1 MNCQEVQA
9 LVEEAIENRLSASCR
24 RKVNLHL
31 SRCAE
36 CRAFLA
42 AEQTEHAAWFRA
54 LNDVSDIPPPATSS
68 AALASRLAATA
79 IPAAKRAGSIIVP
92 LWLKRAAAIM
102 LLCGGAALAAWIGT
116 TMESR
121 NLDDNGL
128 ASRSP
133 SGDSDWDSRHLGGE
147 TLPLAPASTPT
158 PEGEPQ
164 VKRTLLAAT
173 ATIALA
179 ATPAQGTS
187 SAEATFDSFSSE
199 FRTSASAEAMTF
211 LSRFRTVEYS
221 DALSSFDSREPQG
234 LIIVI
239 H

>member
-1 MNCQEVQA
+1 MNCQEIQA

-54 LNDVSDIPPPATSS
+54 LNDVSDIPPPATPT
-68 AALASRLAATA
+68 AALAASLAAAA
-79 IPAAKRAGSIIVP
+79 IPATRRAGSITVP

-121 NLDDNGL
+121 HLG
-128 ASRSP
+128 
-133 SGDSDWDSRHLGGE
+133 GDSDWDSRHLGGG
-147 TLPLAPASTPT
+147 TPHPT

-199 FRTSASAEAMTF
+199 FRTSASAEATTF
-211 LSRFRTVEYS
+211 LSRYRTIKDS
-221 DALSSFDSREPQG
+221 DTLSSFDSREPQG

>member
-9 LVEEAIENRLSASCR
+9 LVEEAIENRLSTSCR

-54 LNDVSDIPPPATSS
+54 LNDVSDIPPPATPT
-68 AALASRLAATA
+68 AALAASLAAAA
-79 IPAAKRAGSIIVP
+79 IPATRRAGSITVP
-92 LWLKRAAAIM
+92 LWLKRAAAIA

-121 NLDDNGL
+121 DDNGL

-133 SGDSDWDSRHLGGE
+133 SGDSDWDSRYLGGG
-147 TLPLAPASTPT
+147 TPHPT

-164 VKRTLLAAT
+164 VKRTLMAASS
-173 ATIALA
+173 AIAIL
-179 ATPAQGTS
+179 TTLPSQGTS
-187 SAEATFDSFSSE
+187 FAEATFDSFSSE
-199 FRTSASAEAMTF
+199 FRTSAIAEASTF
-211 LSRFRTVEYS
+211 LSRYRSIEET
-221 DALSSFDSREPQG
+221 DTLASFNSFEPKG
-234 LIIVI
+234 LYIIFK
-239 H
+239 